1 MESDT
6 SPHTSSETGTGF
18 DHTPQAR
25 ERRRIWGVCLPH
37 HRCGVTVA
45 GAAIA
50 TSMAASGTAPGV
62 PQPGKRRYGSRAP
75 ALERTSSAHID
86 GWRRCGS
93 FVGVPRCNHHTGC
106 PMAPG
111 RTGLLRSVHPTLHPP
126 LLLPHPR
133 LKPHVWDRR
142 SLSAFSKGSSSIRS
156 ALIPHPPPPPST
168 PCPPNRPEGSHIS
181 TSTPSTSASM
191 PTCLLLL

>member
-1 MESDT
+1 MRAEARYARARYARRGPT
-6 SPHTSSETGTGF
+6 YVSSLTT
-18 DHTPQAR
+18 
-25 ERRRIWGVCLPH
+25 
-37 HRCGVTVA
+37 
-45 GAAIA
+45 IA
-50 TSMAASGTAPGV
+50 TRPQPPQNINDVQRPGCHD